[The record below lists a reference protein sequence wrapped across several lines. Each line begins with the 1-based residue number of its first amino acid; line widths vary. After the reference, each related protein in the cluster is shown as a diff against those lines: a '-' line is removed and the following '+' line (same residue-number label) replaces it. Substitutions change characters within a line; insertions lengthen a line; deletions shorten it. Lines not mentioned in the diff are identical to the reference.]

1 MASRFLK
8 DWKNSLS
15 LLPEAPGV
23 WSGVGGKT
31 GAGNVAPMELGAG
44 RLKLRSESVKLN
56 RQVNEFYSI

>member
-15 LLPEAPGV
+15 LLPEVPGV

-31 GAGNVAPMELGAG
+31 GPGNVVPMELGAG
-44 RLKLRSESVKLN
+44 RLKLRSESATNKN
-56 RQVNEFYSI
+56 G